1 MTMRARL
8 LIATLVLPSL
18 TISHSVLGQ
27 DINVL
32 AQCRSQSQDLD
43 QVHACMDNYLDVMD
57 GNMRAI
63 TEFLGESLSGDSLAG
78 LNQSQQAFVEYR
90 RQNCLWYLEFS
101 SPRGEAEQIAKN
113 CLASMSRQRLQELQD
128 LVTTDD
134 QSGQTIAGF
143 YVYGAER
150 NSFQPCGSEE
160 RYWVEGVPSA
170 VGLIQQTYLSVS
182 TNERQLL
189 HAIVVGKLDKQLQAP
204 DEHAGVLELSSFI
217 ELRVP
222 TDSDCR
228 LPNRPFGIDISA
240 SDIDATNQT
249 REVEDDEQVEQD
261 EPEQQLTAYF
271 GQWLVDCVEISGR
284 KFCSLEVPLTRKS
297 GTVKDVV
304 SESDPRLIVNR
315 TPRLSTFIELEFPDR
330 EIDSPTLIRW
340 TVDTKLLGDIVQ
352 SEIRVDQAG
361 TRQLISES
369 SFLDKELLPLMI
381 SGQQV
386 IINILKTVDDNSG
399 EALFG
404 TLQGLTKALAFAD
417 DFVEDD
423 VWDSS
428 Q

>member
-1 MTMRARL
+1 MTLRVRFL
-8 LIATLVLPSL
+8 LAVLTYPAL
-18 TISHSVLGQ
+18 TISPYAVGQ
-27 DINVL
+27 DINAL
-32 AQCRSQSQDLD
+32 AQCRAQSQDLD
-43 QVHACMDNYLDVMD
+43 QVHACMDGYLDIMD

-78 LNQSQQAFVEYR
+78 LDRSQQAFVEYR

-113 CLASMSRQRLQELQD
+113 CLASMSQQRLQELQD

-143 YVYGAER
+143 YVYGSER
-150 NSFQPCGSEE
+150 NSFQPCNSED

-182 TNERQLL
+182 TSERQLL
-189 HAIVVGKLDKQLQAP
+189 HAILVGKLDKQLQAP
-204 DEHAGVLELSSFI
+204 DGHQGVLALNSLI

-222 TDSDCR
+222 TESDCQ
-228 LPNRPFGIDISA
+228 LPNRPFSLDISA
-240 SDIDATNQT
+240 SDIDATTQV
-249 REVEDDEQVEQD
+249 REVEDDELVEQE

-271 GQWLVDCVEISGR
+271 GAWLVDCVELSGR
-284 KFCSLEVPLTRKS
+284 KFCSLQVALTPDR
-297 GTVKDVV
+297 GTVKSVA

-315 TPRLSTFIELEFPDR
+315 TPKLSSFIELEFPDR

-340 TVDTKLLGDIVQ
+340 QVDSKVLGDIVE

-369 SFLDKELLPLMI
+369 SFLDDDLLPLMI

-386 IINILKTVDDNSG
+386 VISVLDSVDDEEG

-417 DFVEDD
+417 DFVEED
-423 VWDSS
+423 VWDST